1 MDLTRRSPMFTS
13 SSFTSSYTTSTTSL
27 LILLLCFSVQL
38 TAARNFVHSRD
49 EIKLTAHVT
58 IAQTNCAKNET
69 PIFVHTAAVT
79 EGKYFDRRMT
89 IRKTWAREAKEA
101 NLKVIFV
108 IGIPPNATTQA
119 EIKREAATYGDLLHA
134 YLLRVDDDVIVNVP
148 RLSAA
153 IAEGKFRPGLTG
165 QVEVTEA
172 HREPAHKWY
181 MPPRYYHADSYTFIK
196 GFGYLLSTDR
206 LPKLLASMGR
216 YRGFVLDIDD
226 VYVTGVLAD
235 YAKIDRHHDVGFRH
249 YCGGD
254 VCVLESSLVIYGC
267 AFSAEAEAMYEEWKR
282 EAASKDCGNEVDGG
296 SVAETETTSPNN
308 NSTEMNSANVSS
320 STSSSNHS
328 YSKLARPSSLS
339 LNRSDENNS
348 SSTAAS
354 VEKPISFFS
363 TTTTTAKTPE
373 EMDNRQFSQLLAAG
387 FAAADGNSQTSSGT
401 GSGTAPVISVNKW
414 NKNCD
419 GRNYRHVSA
428 EMVTTN
434 QLVINQTNCAKNET
448 PIFVH
453 TAAVTSGKYFDRRMT
468 IRKTWGKEAKE
479 AGMKAIRA
487 EAKQYGDMLQFNFIE
502 DYYNLTLKAVAEL
515 KWAWRHCANSTRY
528 LMKVDDD
535 VLVNVPLLKN
545 WVTEGAFL
553 RASREG

>member
-1 MDLTRRSPMFTS
+1 MFTS

-119 EIKREAATYGDLLHA
+119 EIKREAATYGDLLQFAFTENYFNITLKAIAELNWSARHCNGSA

-308 NSTEMNSANVSS
+308 NSTEVGE
-320 STSSSNHS
+320 
-328 YSKLARPSSLS
+328 P
-339 LNRSDENNS
+339 
-348 SSTAAS
+348 
-354 VEKPISFFS
+354 
-363 TTTTTAKTPE
+363 
-373 EMDNRQFSQLLAAG
+373 
-387 FAAADGNSQTSSGT
+387 
-401 GSGTAPVISVNKW
+401 
-414 NKNCD
+414 
-419 GRNYRHVSA
+419 
-428 EMVTTN
+428 
-434 QLVINQTNCAKNET
+434 
-448 PIFVH
+448 
-453 TAAVTSGKYFDRRMT
+453 
-468 IRKTWGKEAKE
+468 
-479 AGMKAIRA
+479 
-487 EAKQYGDMLQFNFIE
+487 
-502 DYYNLTLKAVAEL
+502 
-515 KWAWRHCANSTRY
+515 
-528 LMKVDDD
+528 
-535 VLVNVPLLKN
+535 
-545 WVTEGAFL
+545 
-553 RASREG
+553 